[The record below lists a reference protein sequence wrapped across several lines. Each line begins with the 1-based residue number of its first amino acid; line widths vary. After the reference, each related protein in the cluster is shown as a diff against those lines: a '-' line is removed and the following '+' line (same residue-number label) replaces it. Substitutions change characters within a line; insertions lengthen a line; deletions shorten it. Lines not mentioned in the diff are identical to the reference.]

1 LDSYGSITITTKEA
15 ELGTRKVLAV
25 SQGLKKRTIRTT
37 IPAGVKEGTSLR
49 FQGLGK
55 MDKEG
60 NRGDL
65 YLEVRIRG

>member
-1 LDSYGSITITTKEA
+1 M
-15 ELGTRKVLAV
+15 V
-25 SQGLKKRTIRTT
+25 T

-65 YLEVRIRG
+65 YLEVRIKG